1 MTYKNIIPEI
11 FASIIATIA
20 GLIIF
25 ISNLGFE
32 NYGLVILQAV
42 FLSYFLIYAP
52 NMVAIMISKQSYT
65 EWYTSK
71 SFILLICIFI
81 LVFAGEINIIWDTM
95 MFPFFALLGG
105 CSIVVSLVKLKKFH
119 SLKNTLLLC
128 LFFCFLGICFT
139 TVPYIEFFSHPL
151 IKEKIVTGAWAH
163 RDAVWFPA
171 IAGMFKSYGVS
182 SSGIDGL
189 VPLNYHTF
197 SHFVYGSLSG
207 LLGINTITFFYIC
220 APILIAPLFFL
231 SFIFC
236 VKEVGDYF
244 ANELNFTR
252 IDEKTF
258 KYWVPFSVLFLLPL
272 PYQLIG
278 YLNGERYQYLGS
290 SSYNFAL
297 ILTFIFISIIFTF
310 INTFNYKD
318 FVTPSNKL
326 IISLISIVLLLVI
339 SFSKVS
345 FLLILGFIYSYIFL
359 RFKYYKNFF
368 HVFTMIGF
376 VFVFVLVFYS
386 IIYTE
391 TFLMNEAQTNSAD
404 TSLGDN
410 LIYLFPS
417 LFFIVF
423 KFLSQKDLSLNRL
436 YNKFKLGS
444 LIEVEILLALA
455 IVLYFVPFQYFK
467 GFQLYIAYIMIMSQL
482 HIFRFKTFE
491 ND

>member
-1 MTYKNIIPEI
+1 
-11 FASIIATIA
+11 
-20 GLIIF
+20 
-25 ISNLGFE
+25 
-32 NYGLVILQAV
+32 
-42 FLSYFLIYAP
+42 
-52 NMVAIMISKQSYT
+52 
-65 EWYTSK
+65 
-71 SFILLICIFI
+71 
-81 LVFAGEINIIWDTM
+81 
-95 MFPFFALLGG
+95 
-105 CSIVVSLVKLKKFH
+105 
-119 SLKNTLLLC
+119 
-128 LFFCFLGICFT
+128 
-139 TVPYIEFFSHPL
+139 
-151 IKEKIVTGAWAH
+151 
-163 RDAVWFPA
+163 
-171 IAGMFKSYGVS
+171 MFKSYGVS

-404 TSLGDN
+404 TSLGSN
-410 LIYLFPS
+410 LIFLFPS

-423 KFLSQKDLSLNRL
+423 KLLSEKDLSLNRL